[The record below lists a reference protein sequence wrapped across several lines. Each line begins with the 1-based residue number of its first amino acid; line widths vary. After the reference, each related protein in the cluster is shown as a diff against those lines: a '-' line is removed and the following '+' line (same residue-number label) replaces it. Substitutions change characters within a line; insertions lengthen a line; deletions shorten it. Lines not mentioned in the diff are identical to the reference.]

1 MKSIIGDNETYYPN
15 GNYELRVEDSTET
28 ELKYYF
34 AGSVR
39 IAMRVDEVITW
50 LLSESVVWIRLVT
63 PPSNLSVTRY
73 LNPKP

>member
-1 MKSIIGDNETYYPN
+1 MAET
-15 GNYELRVEDSTET
+15 TET

-50 LLSESVVWIRLVT
+50 LFSDHINSTSITVDGAGRDLCIPERSLREGEIC
-63 PPSNLSVTRY
+63 
-73 LNPKP
+73 